1 MFIQTVPGVCEWCLF
16 DCCIVL
22 KGFSGEI
29 FNSTWPQQTLRV
41 LLVKTAEK
49 VNYEWINRLF
59 IFLLY
64 SWNRPSHEGFHS
76 TPITP
81 YILMQKHGLRT
92 VPEPKKKESK
102 HTETQ
107 YKLKSVSF
115 IKIFHF
121 CQHLPASFSDRH
133 GQHKKAFSLSISF
146 TSHKS
151 NPVLLCRHHILFS
164 HVDIKPY
171 LGHTGICAD

>member
-1 MFIQTVPGVCEWCLF
+1 MNELMDYLF
-16 DCCIVL
+16 FCY
-22 KGFSGEI
+22 
-29 FNSTWPQQTLRV
+29 
-41 LLVKTAEK
+41 TAEI
-49 VNYEWINRLF
+49 VHPTRDSTVHNNTIYINAKTRAV
-59 IFLLY
+59 
-64 SWNRPSHEGFHS
+64 HS
-76 TPITP
+76 P
-81 YILMQKHGLRT
+81 RA
-92 VPEPKKKESK
+92 KKKESK